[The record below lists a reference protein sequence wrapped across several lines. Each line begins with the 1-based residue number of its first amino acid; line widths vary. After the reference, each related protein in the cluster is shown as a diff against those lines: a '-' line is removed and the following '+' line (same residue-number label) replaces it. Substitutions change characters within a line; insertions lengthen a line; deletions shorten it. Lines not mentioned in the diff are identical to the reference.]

1 MLGSDTEMKR
11 VFSVLSVL
19 LLIFAFTV
27 PINAYSNVYKSN
39 EKAGKRI
46 ALTFDDG
53 PHPIIT
59 GRILDILE
67 KYGVRA
73 TFFVVGQ
80 NVENYPSA
88 FERLAKSDCEIGNH
102 TYSHKNVGKMSETEL
117 IGELERTE
125 KAVERFGKRHTAL
138 LRPPEGS
145 FGDAVRHV
153 SLSRGYDIVLWS
165 IDTLDWAH
173 TSADVM
179 AKKVISKASM
189 GDIILMHD
197 YTSGRA
203 HTCEALE
210 IIIPRLL
217 EMGYEFVTVSELIC
231 VE

>member
-1 MLGSDTEMKR
+1 MKR
-11 VFSVLSVL
+11 LLCIIAVL
-19 LLIFAFTV
+19 LLVLRLST

-39 EKAGKRI
+39 ERAGKKI

-67 KYGVRA
+67 RYSVPA

-80 NVENYPSA
+80 NVENYPKA
-88 FERLAKSDCEIGNH
+88 FERLANSGCEIGNH
-102 TYSHKNVGKMSETEL
+102 TFSHRNVGNMSESEL
-117 IGELERTE
+117 LSEIERTE
-125 KAVERFGKRHTAL
+125 RAIEGVSHRHTLL
-138 LRPPEGS
+138 LRPPEGH
-145 FGDAVRHV
+145 FGDVVRRV
-153 SLSRGYDIVLWS
+153 SVVRGYDIVLWS

-173 TSADVM
+173 TSADTM
-179 AKKVISKASM
+179 AQKVLSSVSC

-197 YTSGRA
+197 YTSGGA

-210 IIIPRLL
+210 IMIPRLI

-231 VE
+231 EE